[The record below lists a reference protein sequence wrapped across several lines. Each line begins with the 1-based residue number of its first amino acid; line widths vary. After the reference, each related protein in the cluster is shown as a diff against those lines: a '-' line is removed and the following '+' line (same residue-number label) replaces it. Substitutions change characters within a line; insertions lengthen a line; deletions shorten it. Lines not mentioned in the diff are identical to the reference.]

1 MGSIGTF
8 GSFTQARLA
17 IYAAHKGLSV
27 TGNNIANVNT
37 TGYTRQRLEQ
47 SSFGASGADR
57 YYSSFDSR
65 VGNGVLCT
73 GLTQLRDPYLD
84 IRYRGEMA
92 NVGSMDAKLGGLE
105 NIQAVLGYRDSQMF
119 LKEEFEQYGPVYVAT
134 EDGSFGAKG
143 NVLDAIRENGLDAQV
158 IYACGPTPMLRA
170 LKAYAGEQGM
180 ECWLSLE
187 EKMACGVGA
196 CLACV
201 CRSKEVDGHSHVHN
215 KRVCK
220 DGPVF
225 LADEIE
231 L

>member
-37 TGYTRQRLEQ
+37 VGYTRQRLEQ

-105 NIQAVLGYRDSQMF
+105 NIQAVLDEVEADTYYCISR
-119 LKEEFEQYGPVYVAT
+119 LL
-134 EDGSFGAKG
+134 DG
-143 NVLDAIRENGLDAQV
+143 IQ
-158 IYACGPTPMLRA
+158 
-170 LKAYAGEQGM
+170 
-180 ECWLSLE
+180 
-187 EKMACGVGA
+187 VGA
-196 CLACV
+196 
-201 CRSKEVDGHSHVHN
+201 RRGGEK
-215 KRVCK
+215 
-220 DGPVF
+220 
-225 LADEIE
+225 
-231 L
+231 

>member
-92 NVGSMDAKLGGLE
+92 NVGSMDTKLGGLE
-105 NIQAVLGYRDSQMF
+105 
-119 LKEEFEQYGPVYVAT
+119 
-134 EDGSFGAKG
+134 
-143 NVLDAIRENGLDAQV
+143 
-158 IYACGPTPMLRA
+158 
-170 LKAYAGEQGM
+170 
-180 ECWLSLE
+180 
-187 EKMACGVGA
+187 
-196 CLACV
+196 
-201 CRSKEVDGHSHVHN
+201 RSKSVV
-215 KRVCK
+215 
-220 DGPVF
+220 
-225 LADEIE
+225 
-231 L
+231 

>member
-73 GLTQLRDPYLD
+73 GLPIWT
-84 IRYRGEMA
+84 
-92 NVGSMDAKLGGLE
+92 S
-105 NIQAVLGYRDSQMF
+105 
-119 LKEEFEQYGPVYVAT
+119 
-134 EDGSFGAKG
+134 
-143 NVLDAIRENGLDAQV
+143 AIGVRW
-158 IYACGPTPMLRA
+158 PTWAAWIP
-170 LKAYAGEQGM
+170 
-180 ECWLSLE
+180 S
-187 EKMACGVGA
+187 
-196 CLACV
+196 
-201 CRSKEVDGHSHVHN
+201 
-215 KRVCK
+215 
-220 DGPVF
+220 
-225 LADEIE
+225 
-231 L
+231 